1 MKTYNIQYRQRQEG
15 SLQLYICPV
24 RALNLEEAKQLVMS
38 KEGLKPSQMLKDEA
52 MI

>member
-15 SLQLYICPV
+15 SLQLHVRPV
-24 RALNLEEAKQLVMS
+24 RALNLEHAKQLVID
-38 KEGLKPSQMLKDEA
+38 KEGLKPSQVLKDEA